1 MAADPLYTSRM
12 KRWSSVLLTL
22 AACGGTQETG
32 PTTGGSGAADNNP
45 TGGDAIVEAG
55 PVEIKGL
62 VFEPEA
68 MGRPGMPLAS
78 AKKQLSIEN
87 QRKVYQVQK
96 DPTRKQAEA
105 AILASMLFTDSKV
118 KESEEAKKMI
128 TEARQALRDSA
139 AMAKDK
145 VDELTLRM
153 LGSFEIQLEDWAASE
168 KAWQA
173 LVDRA
178 VKEPKNKQLQDDL
191 PSNKAWWAFS
201 LLKQNKNAEALAVV
215 KAEQLSDKQPE
226 LAYVAAWAKWRN
238 GDEPGALQGILAA
251 APGWGGTNREAFDRD
266 VFLFAGRDTKTS
278 VDAVSPQ
285 MFTIFAAKA
294 PDQQYGVLAKLGL
307 QSYHYAGRWQDA
319 VNAIDKAITVSAG
332 KAPANDI
339 PVLRYTQA
347 DFLVRL
353 DQPDAA
359 ARYAKQALDALPACG
374 AKCSDKSKQELV
386 RGVYG
391 IGRMFH
397 LLYATANDIRY
408 YQPAND
414 LYIATGGLIMDP
426 AARTQAKADADNLA
440 QTLKNTKAGTG
451 THQREAIGI
460 LLQRHNQEIQACYEK
475 GLATNPKVGGSV
487 TLNLESDETG
497 AMKGGSTEPAAGAA
511 DLAAVAGCIKEK
523 AMTWKLPKRGSK
535 GATRI
540 KMSYSLAPLPKK

>member
-1 MAADPLYTSRM
+1 M
-12 KRWSSVLLTL
+12 LLTL
-22 AACGGTQETG
+22 VACGGTQDAG
-32 PTTGGSGAADNNP
+32 TTSGGSGAAQNNP
-45 TGGDAIVEAG
+45 TGGDAMVDVG
-55 PVEIKGL
+55 PIDIKGL

-78 AKKQLSIEN
+78 AKKQLSIDN

-105 AILASMLFTDSKV
+105 AILASILFTESKT

-139 AMAKDK
+139 ALAKDK

-153 LGSFEIQLEDWAASE
+153 LGSFEIQLEDWAGSE

-173 LVDRA
+173 LVERA
-178 VKEPKNKQLQDDL
+178 AKEPKNKELQADL
-191 PSNKAWWAFS
+191 PTNKAWWAYS
-201 LLKQNKNAEALAVV
+201 LLKQYKNAEALAVV
-215 KAEQLSDKQPE
+215 KGEQISDKQPE
-226 LAYVAAWAKWRN
+226 LAYVVAWARWRT
-238 GDEPGALQGILAA
+238 GDEAGALQGILTA

-266 VFLFAGRDTKTS
+266 VFLFAGRAPTS
-278 VDAVSPQ
+278 MDAVSPQ
-285 MFTIFAAKA
+285 LFTIFTAKA
-294 PDQQYGVLAKLGL
+294 PEQQYGVLAKLGL

-319 VNAIDKAITVSAG
+319 VNAIDKAIATGGAKV
-332 KAPANDI
+332 PPDDV

-359 ARYAKQALDALPACG
+359 GRYAKQALDALPACG
-374 AKCSDKSKQELV
+374 AKCSEKSKQELV

-414 LYIATGGLIMDP
+414 LYIATSGLIMDP
-426 AARTQAKADADNLA
+426 AQRQSAKSDADNLA

-451 THQREAIGI
+451 THQKEAIGI
-460 LLQRHNQEIQACYEK
+460 LMQRHNQEIQACYEK
-475 GLATNPKVGGSV
+475 GLATNPKVGGTL
-487 TLNLESDETG
+487 TLNLESDQSG

-511 DLAAVAGCIKEK
+511 DLAAVAGCVKEK
-523 AMTWKLPKRGSK
+523 ALTWKLPKRGSA

-540 KMSYSLAPLPKK
+540 KMVFTLAPRKTP